1 MGGKRA
7 RQKERQ
13 RKRQDR
19 KREKKR
25 GRAAPRTRSGRRK
38 SQFLLTAANADKYDL
53 YQRAVQSAEDDVA
66 FLEKL
71 SKRAQPRPAR
81 HLREDFCGTG
91 LLASHWV
98 RRSPDHTAEGFDIDP
113 EPVAWGVAHNFE
125 PHGTTA
131 QMRFHE
137 ADVREPSAR
146 PPDLRVAYNFSYCC
160 FQQRAE
166 ILEYFRSVRED
177 RAEGGIFTL
186 DLHGGP
192 ECQEEM
198 EEERKVDG
206 GFTYVWEQEEFWP
219 ASHEARCHI
228 SFEFRDGSALHRAF
242 SYDWRLWTMP
252 ELRDLLEEAGFSR
265 VESWWEGDGED
276 GEGDG
281 NFEPDPRG
289 ENCLSWIAYLVC
301 WK

>member
-7 RQKERQ
+7 RQK
-13 RKRQDR
+13 KRQLQIEKR
-19 KREKKR
+19 KEKKK
-25 GRAAPRTRSGRRK
+25 GAATDRARAGRRK
-38 SQFLLTAANADKYDL
+38 PRSPFTAASADKYDL
-53 YQRAVQSAEDDVA
+53 YQRAVQSVEDDVE

-71 SKRAQPRPAR
+71 SKRTQDRPAR

-91 LLASHWV
+91 LLASQWV

-125 PHGTTA
+125 PHGTTG
-131 QMRFHE
+131 QMRFHLE
-137 ADVREPSAR
+137 DVRKPSAR

-160 FQQRAE
+160 FKERAVL
-166 ILEYFRSVRED
+166 LEYLRSARED
-177 RAEGGIFTL
+177 LAEDGIFVM

-219 ASHEARCHI
+219 ATHDTRCHI
-228 SFEFRDGSALHRAF
+228 SFEFRDGSSLHRTF
-242 SYDWRLWTMP
+242 SYDWRLWTLP
-252 ELRDLLEEAGFSR
+252 ELRDLLLEAGFSR
-265 VESWWEGDGED
+265 VEPWWEGEGED

-281 NFEPDPRG
+281 EFEPDPRG
-289 ENCLSWIAYLVC
+289 DNCLSWIAYLVC
-301 WK
+301 RR